1 MLMMTINVK
10 FVGALR
16 HITNKSEMVIIIID
30 CLPDFSVKDLIQ
42 KILID
47 IPEMKTNII
56 HQQSYGDV
64 KINSL
69 IIVNDR
75 EISVLNG
82 LDTLLADGDEVVFI
96 PVVHGG

>member
-1 MLMMTINVK
+1 MTINVK

-16 HITNKSEMVIIIID
+16 HIAGKSEMAID
-30 CLPDFSVKDLIQ
+30 CLEDFSVKVLIQ
-42 KILID
+42 KIIIE
-47 IPEMKTNII
+47 IPAIKTNII
-56 HQQSYGDV
+56 NQQFDGAV
-64 KINSL
+64 KTNSL